1 MNCEKLSL
9 NERINILKM
18 ILYFDES
25 GLKLSDIAETM
36 KIPKTDV
43 RKDLEVMSEEVKKD
57 GIRLVYENYK
67 GYRLTG
73 NKGDLLVKR
82 VGIIED
88 IIRELKETGDFFNRE
103 KSTTWHREEY
113 FYGYIK
119 YENMEITR
127 KFLEL
132 IEKELSLKI
141 DEGNYNRVF
150 SYILMLINFDELYD
164 NMEELL
170 SRNFLF
176 HTPEYLAVERILG
189 KLFRENDRKEKI
201 KEANL
206 LLITDLIMG
215 IGVNGL
221 KNDTFYK
228 WINEEAVVEKII
240 EKVSEMINLD
250 LKEDRILI
258 TGLVD
263 NLKSSIYRINND
275 IQIINSVFKDLIL
288 NRDKNIAIV
297 KKAIEE
303 TEKEFKINFTEYEIA
318 SMAYQIKSS
327 IKRTKRK
334 NIKKVLLICGL
345 GYGSSKILEESL
357 KENYELDIVDIIP
370 YYLADDL
377 IPGYKEVDFIL
388 STIEIHRQFEVSYG
402 IPIIKINP
410 IMQDEDFERLAE
422 YGIEKNRT
430 SLSLKKL
437 VSIIESNAEIND
449 KQKLIENLKD
459 GIFMSLNKLYVFKV
473 TENGME
479 KKLNTHDIDFED
491 KIVNDIQKT
500 GHTLRKLLKKES
512 VKFIEGAEDWKE
524 AILQS
529 GNLLVSNRKV
539 TSEYVKE
546 MIELVEKHGPYIVI
560 EEGIAMPHAGIS
572 ENVLETGISLLVVK
586 ERVALPEGRNANIF
600 LSFAAKN
607 KNDNIDIMNDLFE
620 LITKHKFI
628 DEVSKMKSYGQLE
641 QYFKEVVK

>member
-88 IIRELKETGDFFNRE
+88 IIRELKETGGFFNRE

-288 NRDKNIAIV
+288 NREKNIAIV

-357 KENYELDIVDIIP
+357 KENYDLDIVDIIP

-422 YGIEKNRT
+422 YGIEKNKT
-430 SLSLKKL
+430 NVSLKKL
-437 VSIIESNAEIND
+437 ISIIESSAEIND
-449 KQKLIENLKD
+449 KQKLIDSLKD
-459 GIFMSLNKLYVFKV
+459 
-473 TENGME
+473 E
-479 KKLNTHDIDFED
+479 FED

-500 GHTLRKLLKKES
+500 GHTLRKLLKKEN
-512 VKFIEGAEDWKE
+512 VKFIEGIEDWKE

-572 ENVLETGISLLVVK
+572 ENVLETGVSLLVVK

>member
-36 KIPKTDV
+36 KIPKMDV

-410 IMQDEDFERLAE
+410 IMQEEDFERLTE
-422 YGIEKNRT
+422 YGIEKNKANV
-430 SLSLKKL
+430 SLKKL
-437 VSIIESNAEIND
+437 ISIIESNAEIND
-449 KQKLIENLKD
+449 KQKLIDSLKD
-459 GIFMSLNKLYVFKV
+459 
-473 TENGME
+473 E
-479 KKLNTHDIDFED
+479 FED

-500 GHTLRKLLKKES
+500 GHTLRKLLKKEN
-512 VKFIEGAEDWKE
+512 VKFIERAEDWKE

-539 TSEYVKE
+539 TLEYIKE

-572 ENVLETGISLLVVK
+572 ENVLETGIALLVVK
-586 ERVALPEGRNANIF
+586 EKVALPEGRNANIF

>member
-43 RKDLEVMSEEVKKD
+43 RKDLEVMSEELGKD

-67 GYRLTG
+67 GYKLTG

-132 IEKELSLKI
+132 IEKELNLKI

-150 SYILMLINFDELYD
+150 SYILMLVNFDELYD

-263 NLKSSIYRINND
+263 NLKFSIYRINNE

-303 TEKEFKINFTEYEIA
+303 TEKEFKINFTDYEIA

-410 IMQDEDFERLAE
+410 IMQDEDFERLSE
-422 YGIEKNRT
+422 YGIEKNKANV
-430 SLSLKKL
+430 SLKKL
-437 VSIIESNAEIND
+437 ISIIESNAEIND
-449 KQKLIENLKD
+449 KQKLIDSLKD
-459 GIFMSLNKLYVFKV
+459 
-473 TENGME
+473 E
-479 KKLNTHDIDFED
+479 FED

-500 GHTLRKLLKKES
+500 GHTLRKLLKKEN
-512 VKFIEGAEDWKE
+512 VKFIEGAENWKE

-529 GNLLVSNRKV
+529 GNLLVSNKKV

-572 ENVLETGISLLVVK
+572 ENVLETGIALLVVK
-586 ERVALPEGRNANIF
+586 EKVALPEGRNANIF

>member
-430 SLSLKKL
+430 NVSLKKL
-437 VSIIESNAEIND
+437 ISIIESNAEIND
-449 KQKLIENLKD
+449 KQKLIDSLKD
-459 GIFMSLNKLYVFKV
+459 
-473 TENGME
+473 E
-479 KKLNTHDIDFED
+479 FED

-586 ERVALPEGRNANIF
+586 EKVALPEGRNANIF

-641 QYFKEVVK
+641 QYFKEIIK

>member
-43 RKDLEVMSEEVKKD
+43 RKDLEVMSEELGKD

-141 DEGNYNRVF
+141 DEEIYNRVF
-150 SYILMLINFDELYD
+150 SYILMLVNFDELYD

-215 IGVNGL
+215 IDVNGL

-240 EKVSEMINLD
+240 EKVSEIINLD

-258 TGLVD
+258 TGFVD
-263 NLKSSIYRINND
+263 NLKSSIYRINNE

-303 TEKEFKINFTEYEIA
+303 TEKEFKINFTDYEIA

-357 KENYELDIVDIIP
+357 KENYEIDIVDIIP

-410 IMQDEDFERLAE
+410 IMQEEDFERLAE
-422 YGIEKNRT
+422 YGIEKNKANV
-430 SLSLKKL
+430 SLKKL
-437 VSIIESNAEIND
+437 ISIIESNAEIND

-459 GIFMSLNKLYVFKV
+459 
-473 TENGME
+473 E
-479 KKLNTHDIDFED
+479 FED

-500 GHTLRKLLKKES
+500 GHTLRKLLKKEN
-512 VKFIEGAEDWKE
+512 VKFVEGAEDWKE

-529 GNLLVSNRKV
+529 GNLLVSNKKV

-586 ERVALPEGRNANIF
+586 EKITLPEGRNANIF

-641 QYFKEVVK
+641 QYFKEVIK

>member
-36 KIPKTDV
+36 KIPKMDV
-43 RKDLEVMSEEVKKD
+43 RKNLEVMSEEVKKD

-459 GIFMSLNKLYVFKV
+459 
-473 TENGME
+473 E
-479 KKLNTHDIDFED
+479 FED

-500 GHTLRKLLKKES
+500 GHTLRKLLKKEN

-529 GNLLVSNRKV
+529 GNLLVSNKKV

-586 ERVALPEGRNANIF
+586 EKVALPEGRNANIF

-628 DEVSKMKSYGQLE
+628 DEVSKMKSYGQLK

>member
-36 KIPKTDV
+36 KIPKMDV

-288 NRDKNIAIV
+288 NRDENIAIV

-459 GIFMSLNKLYVFKV
+459 
-473 TENGME
+473 E
-479 KKLNTHDIDFED
+479 FED

-500 GHTLRKLLKKES
+500 GHTLRKLLKKEN

-628 DEVSKMKSYGQLE
+628 DEVSKMKSYGQLK

>member
-36 KIPKTDV
+36 KIPKMDV

-410 IMQDEDFERLAE
+410 IMQDEDFEKLAE

-459 GIFMSLNKLYVFKV
+459 
-473 TENGME
+473 E
-479 KKLNTHDIDFED
+479 FED

>member
-119 YENMEITR
+119 YKNMEITR

-132 IEKELSLKI
+132 IEKELNLKI

-240 EKVSEMINLD
+240 EKISEMINLN

-263 NLKSSIYRINND
+263 NLKFSIYRINNE

-303 TEKEFKINFTEYEIA
+303 TEKEFKINFTDYEIA

-357 KENYELDIVDIIP
+357 KENYEIDIVDIIP

-449 KQKLIENLKD
+449 KQKLIDSLKD
-459 GIFMSLNKLYVFKV
+459 
-473 TENGME
+473 E
-479 KKLNTHDIDFED
+479 FED

-500 GHTLRKLLKKES
+500 GHTLRKLLKKENM
-512 VKFIEGAEDWKE
+512 KFIEGVEDWKE

-529 GNLLVSNRKV
+529 GNLLVSNKKV

-586 ERVALPEGRNANIF
+586 EKVALPEGRNANIF

-641 QYFKEVVK
+641 QYFKEIIK

>member
-36 KIPKTDV
+36 KIPKMDV

-88 IIRELKETGDFFNRE
+88 IISELKETGDFFNRE
-103 KSTTWHREEY
+103 KSAAWHGEEY

-132 IEKELSLKI
+132 IGNELNLKI
-141 DEGNYNRVF
+141 DEENYNRVF

-176 HTPEYLAVERILG
+176 HTPGYLAVERILG

-459 GIFMSLNKLYVFKV
+459 
-473 TENGME
+473 E
-479 KKLNTHDIDFED
+479 FED

-500 GHTLRKLLKKES
+500 GHTLRKLLKKEN

>member
-25 GLKLSDIAETM
+25 GLKLSDIAGTM
-36 KIPKTDV
+36 EIPKTDV
-43 RKDLEVMSEEVKKD
+43 RKDLEVMSEELGKD

-67 GYRLTG
+67 GYKLTG

-132 IEKELSLKI
+132 IEKELNLKI

-189 KLFRENDRKEKI
+189 KLFKGNDRKEKI
-201 KEANL
+201 KKANL

-221 KNDTFYK
+221 KDDTFYK
-228 WINEEAVVEKII
+228 WINEEAVVEEIV
-240 EKVSEMINLD
+240 EKVSGLINLD

-288 NRDKNIAIV
+288 NRDKNITIV

-303 TEKEFKINFTEYEIA
+303 TEKEFKINFTDYEIA

-357 KENYELDIVDIIP
+357 KENYEIDIVDIIP
-370 YYLADDL
+370 YYLSDDL

-410 IMQDEDFERLAE
+410 IMQEEDFERLAE
-422 YGIEKNRT
+422 YGIEKNKAN
-430 SLSLKKL
+430 LSLKKL
-437 VSIIESNAEIND
+437 ISIIESNAEIND
-449 KQKLIENLKD
+449 KQKLIDSLKD
-459 GIFMSLNKLYVFKV
+459 
-473 TENGME
+473 E
-479 KKLNTHDIDFED
+479 FED
-491 KIVNDIQKT
+491 KILNDIQKT
-500 GHTLRKLLKKES
+500 GHTLRKLLKKEN
-512 VKFIEGAEDWKE
+512 VKFIEEAEDWKE

-529 GNLLVSNRKV
+529 GNLLVSNKKV

-546 MIELVEKHGPYIVI
+546 MIDLVEKHGPYIVI

-572 ENVLETGISLLVVK
+572 ENVLETGISLLVVREK
-586 ERVALPEGRNANIF
+586 VVLPEGRSANIF

-620 LITKHKFI
+620 LITKYKFI

-641 QYFKEVVK
+641 KYFEEIIK

>member
-36 KIPKTDV
+36 KIPKMDV

-459 GIFMSLNKLYVFKV
+459 
-473 TENGME
+473 E
-479 KKLNTHDIDFED
+479 FED

-628 DEVSKMKSYGQLE
+628 DEVSKMKSYGQLK
-641 QYFKEVVK
+641 QYFKEVIK

>member
-43 RKDLEVMSEEVKKD
+43 RKDLEIMSEELRKD

-132 IEKELSLKI
+132 IEKELNLKI
-141 DEGNYNRVF
+141 DEEIYNRVF

-201 KEANL
+201 KKANL

-357 KENYELDIVDIIP
+357 KENYDLDIVDIIP

-422 YGIEKNRT
+422 YGIEKNKANV
-430 SLSLKKL
+430 SLKKL
-437 VSIIESNAEIND
+437 ISIIESNAEIND
-449 KQKLIENLKD
+449 KQKLIDSLKD
-459 GIFMSLNKLYVFKV
+459 
-473 TENGME
+473 E
-479 KKLNTHDIDFED
+479 FED

-500 GHTLRKLLKKES
+500 GHTLRKLLKKENM
-512 VKFIEGAEDWKE
+512 KFIEGVEDWKE

-586 ERVALPEGRNANIF
+586 EKVALPEGRNANIF

-641 QYFKEVVK
+641 QYFKEIIK

>member
-18 ILYFDES
+18 ILYFDKS

-176 HTPEYLAVERILG
+176 HTLEYLAVERILG

-303 TEKEFKINFTEYEIA
+303 TEKEFKINFTDYEIA

-357 KENYELDIVDIIP
+357 KENYEIDIVDIIP

-410 IMQDEDFERLAE
+410 IMQDEDFEKLAE

-449 KQKLIENLKD
+449 KQRLIENLKD
-459 GIFMSLNKLYVFKV
+459 
-473 TENGME
+473 E
-479 KKLNTHDIDFED
+479 FED

-500 GHTLRKLLKKES
+500 GHTLRKLLKKEN

-628 DEVSKMKSYGQLE
+628 DEVSEMKSYDQLK
-641 QYFKEVVK
+641 QYFKEVMK

>member
-103 KSTTWHREEY
+103 KSATWHREEY

-132 IEKELSLKI
+132 IERELSLRI
-141 DEGNYNRVF
+141 DEENYNRVF

-275 IQIINSVFKDLIL
+275 IQIVNSVFKDLIL
-288 NRDKNIAIV
+288 NRDKNITIV

-318 SMAYQIKSS
+318 SMAYQIKAS

-357 KENYELDIVDIIP
+357 KENYDLDIVDIIP

-430 SLSLKKL
+430 SVSLKKL
-437 VSIIESNAEIND
+437 ISIIESNAEIND
-449 KQKLIENLKD
+449 KQKLIDSLKD
-459 GIFMSLNKLYVFKV
+459 
-473 TENGME
+473 E
-479 KKLNTHDIDFED
+479 FED
-491 KIVNDIQKT
+491 RIVNDIQKT
-500 GHTLRKLLKKES
+500 GHTLRKLLKKEN

-529 GNLLVSNRKV
+529 GNLLVLNRKV

-546 MIELVEKHGPYIVI
+546 MIELVEKHGPYIII
-560 EEGIAMPHAGIS
+560 EEGIAMPHAGVS

-586 ERVALPEGRNANIF
+586 EKVALPEGRNANIF

-628 DEVSKMKSYGQLE
+628 DEVSKMKSYSQLE
-641 QYFKEVVK
+641 QYFKEVIK

>member
-25 GLKLSDIAETM
+25 GLKLSDIAGTM
-36 KIPKTDV
+36 EIPKTDV
-43 RKDLEVMSEEVKKD
+43 RKDLEVMSEELGKD

-67 GYRLTG
+67 GYKLTG

-103 KSTTWHREEY
+103 KSAAWHKEEY

-132 IEKELSLKI
+132 IGNELNLKI
-141 DEGNYNRVF
+141 DEENYNRVF

-189 KLFRENDRKEKI
+189 KLFKENDRKEKI
-201 KEANL
+201 KKVNL

-263 NLKSSIYRINND
+263 NLKSSIYRISND

-288 NRDKNIAIV
+288 NRDKNITIV

-303 TEKEFKINFTEYEIA
+303 TEKEFKINFTDYEIA

-410 IMQDEDFERLAE
+410 IMQEEDFERLTE
-422 YGIEKNRT
+422 YGIEKNKANV
-430 SLSLKKL
+430 SLKKL
-437 VSIIESNAEIND
+437 ISIIESNAEIND
-449 KQKLIENLKD
+449 KQKLIDSLKD
-459 GIFMSLNKLYVFKV
+459 
-473 TENGME
+473 E
-479 KKLNTHDIDFED
+479 FED

-500 GHTLRKLLKKES
+500 GHTLRKLLKKEN
-512 VKFIEGAEDWKE
+512 VKFIERAEDWKE

-539 TSEYVKE
+539 TLEYIKE

-628 DEVSKMKSYGQLE
+628 DEVSKMKSYGQFE
-641 QYFKEVVK
+641 QYFKEVIK

>member
-176 HTPEYLAVERILG
+176 HTPEYLAIECILG

-263 NLKSSIYRINND
+263 NLKSSIYRINNE

-357 KENYELDIVDIIP
+357 KEYYELDIVDIIP

-410 IMQDEDFERLAE
+410 IMQDEDFEKLAE

-459 GIFMSLNKLYVFKV
+459 
-473 TENGME
+473 E
-479 KKLNTHDIDFED
+479 FED

>member
-141 DEGNYNRVF
+141 DEENYNRVF
-150 SYILMLINFDELYD
+150 SYILILINFDELYD

-303 TEKEFKINFTEYEIA
+303 TEKEFKINFTDYEIA

-410 IMQDEDFERLAE
+410 IMQDEDFERLSE
-422 YGIEKNRT
+422 YGIEKNKANV
-430 SLSLKKL
+430 SLKKL
-437 VSIIESNAEIND
+437 ISIIESNAEIND
-449 KQKLIENLKD
+449 KQKLIDSLKD
-459 GIFMSLNKLYVFKV
+459 
-473 TENGME
+473 E
-479 KKLNTHDIDFED
+479 FED

-500 GHTLRKLLKKES
+500 GHTLRKLLKKENI
-512 VKFIEGAEDWKE
+512 KFIEGVEDWKE

-628 DEVSKMKSYGQLE
+628 DEVSKMKSYDQLK
-641 QYFKEVVK
+641 QYFKEVIK

>member
-410 IMQDEDFERLAE
+410 IMQDEDFEKLAE
-422 YGIEKNRT
+422 YGIEKNKANV
-430 SLSLKKL
+430 SLKKL
-437 VSIIESNAEIND
+437 ISIIESSAEIND
-449 KQKLIENLKD
+449 KQKLIDSLKD
-459 GIFMSLNKLYVFKV
+459 
-473 TENGME
+473 E
-479 KKLNTHDIDFED
+479 FED

-500 GHTLRKLLKKES
+500 GHTLRKLLKKEN
-512 VKFIEGAEDWKE
+512 VKFIEKAEDWKE

-560 EEGIAMPHAGIS
+560 EEGIAMPHAGVS

-586 ERVALPEGRNANIF
+586 EKVALPEGRNANIF

-628 DEVSKMKSYGQLE
+628 DEVSKMKSYSQLE
-641 QYFKEVVK
+641 QYFKEVIK

>member
-132 IEKELSLKI
+132 IGNELNLKI

-189 KLFRENDRKEKI
+189 KLFKENDRKEKI
-201 KEANL
+201 KKANL

-288 NRDKNIAIV
+288 NRDKNITIV

-410 IMQDEDFERLAE
+410 IMQEEDFERLAE
-422 YGIEKNRT
+422 YGIEKNKANV
-430 SLSLKKL
+430 SLKKL
-437 VSIIESNAEIND
+437 ISIIESSAKIND
-449 KQKLIENLKD
+449 KQKLIDSLKD
-459 GIFMSLNKLYVFKV
+459 
-473 TENGME
+473 E
-479 KKLNTHDIDFED
+479 FED

-500 GHTLRKLLKKES
+500 GHTLRKLLKKEN
-512 VKFIEGAEDWKE
+512 VKFIEGTEDWKE

-607 KNDNIDIMNDLFE
+607 KNDNIDIMNELFE

-628 DEVSKMKSYGQLE
+628 DEVSKMKSYSQLE
-641 QYFKEVVK
+641 QYFKEVIK

>member
-410 IMQDEDFERLAE
+410 IMQDEDFEKLAE

-459 GIFMSLNKLYVFKV
+459 
-473 TENGME
+473 E
-479 KKLNTHDIDFED
+479 FED

-586 ERVALPEGRNANIF
+586 EKVALPEGRNANIF

>member
-176 HTPEYLAVERILG
+176 HTPEYLAIERILG

-459 GIFMSLNKLYVFKV
+459 
-473 TENGME
+473 E
-479 KKLNTHDIDFED
+479 FED

-500 GHTLRKLLKKES
+500 GHTLRKLLKKEN

-628 DEVSKMKSYGQLE
+628 DEVSKMKSYGQLK
-641 QYFKEVVK
+641 QYFKEVIK